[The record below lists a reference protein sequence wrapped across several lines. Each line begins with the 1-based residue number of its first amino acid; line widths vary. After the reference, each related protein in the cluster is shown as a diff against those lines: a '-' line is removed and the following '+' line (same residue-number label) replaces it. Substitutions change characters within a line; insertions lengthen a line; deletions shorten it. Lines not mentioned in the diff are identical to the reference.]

1 VRQLRRRH
9 ADLEHVADAAEGAVQ
24 IQAVAGHLQPQV
36 RLGDAP
42 GCQAQHALAHQR
54 LVQQAAVG
62 ERQFDIGLP
71 GRPQAS
77 FGAHGAVQAR
87 VGYVHKGCRIEVLKA
102 PGKLEGEGI
111 AKLGAACRVQG
122 GAAGGQPQGA
132 HLEPPGGVAR
142 VHRECQAPVR
152 QLRLKGLSRGV
163 AGEGEGAGQQRA
175 SQPGVQDAG
184 IDGLRAQV
192 QPRHRAVPGGAA
204 FDAAGAVLAVV
215 QGQVERRQRHLR
227 AVDAQQAVQS
237 RQRKPL
243 RIRPTRREILQF
255 QGPGHRRAVRGQR
268 RPGGQACGGRAGNE
282 RAQFE
287 GIQGHV
293 HGTQGLGGEGFHLQ
307 VGAAGQA
314 MALRPQRQCHA
325 MRQVAGGAQARGVAS
340 FRTLAAQL
348 RRGPQV
354 ERRRGGH
361 RALQAYVT
369 GRAGETRRQAM
380 LPGVAVQGGGEVVQ
394 RHGIRFSTGVG
405 ERADGKAITS
415 HDHGSERVGQE
426 RRVSSG
432 VLRRVSAPPPGPP
445 RAGAGQECARLPAQS
460 HVAGLEGQGV
470 AAPGE
475 PRERRAR
482 HRLAAGGRF
491 PARHQPLRILPC
503 GQASRCRHQPRR
515 GRRRQ
520 QQRGRQHGEGDA
532 QDAEGGG
539 WHGRQNASATE
550 KCGLSLRSRSPQ
562 ARSKAS
568 GPAGLRQRAPKP

>member
-1 VRQLRRRH
+1 MRQLRRRH

-405 ERADGKAITS
+405 ERADGKAIPSTITGPSESGRSGGCRRACCAGSLRHLQGLHEQAPARSARGCQRSRTS
-415 HDHGSERVGQE
+415 RASRA
-426 RRVSSG
+426 RVS
-432 VLRRVSAPPPGPP
+432 LR
-445 RAGAGQECARLPAQS
+445 
-460 HVAGLEGQGV
+460 
-470 AAPGE
+470 
-475 PRERRAR
+475 
-482 HRLAAGGRF
+482 
-491 PARHQPLRILPC
+491 
-503 GQASRCRHQPRR
+503 QASR
-515 GRRRQ
+515 
-520 QQRGRQHGEGDA
+520 
-532 QDAEGGG
+532 
-539 WHGRQNASATE
+539 ASV
-550 KCGLSLRSRSPQ
+550 
-562 ARSKAS
+562 
-568 GPAGLRQRAPKP
+568 GPATGWPPGVDFQLGTSPCASCRAARPPGVATSHAAAAAASSSVAASTVKVMRRMRRVADGMAVRTRAPRKNAA